1 MQNNRHIGE
10 LRKKLRQFENIP
22 FYSVVVFFGD
32 CVLKD
37 INFIP
42 EGAFLIKSTRVLE
55 VIDIIL
61 HNNKLAPY
69 SDKFEVIRVLKE
81 AMHNGVNKAI
91 QTQHIENIRDMLGK
105 HRVFN

>member
-42 EGAFLIKSTRVLE
+42 EGTFLVKSARVIE
-55 VIDIIL
+55 VMDIIL
-61 HNNKLAPY
+61 HNNKIAPY
-69 SDKFEVIRVLKE
+69 TDKFEVVRVLKE
-81 AMHNGVNKAI
+81 GMHNGV
-91 QTQHIENIRDMLGK
+91 
-105 HRVFN
+105 

>member
-22 FYSVVVFFGD
+22 FHSVVVFFGD

-42 EGAFLIKSTRVLE
+42 EGTFLVKSARVLE
-55 VIDIIL
+55 VMDIIL
-61 HNNKLAPY
+61 NKNKLAPY
-69 SDKFEVIRVLKE
+69 TDKFEVVRVLKE
-81 AMHNGVNKAI
+81 AMHNGFNKAI
-91 QTQHIENIRDMLGK
+91 QTQHVENIRDMLGK